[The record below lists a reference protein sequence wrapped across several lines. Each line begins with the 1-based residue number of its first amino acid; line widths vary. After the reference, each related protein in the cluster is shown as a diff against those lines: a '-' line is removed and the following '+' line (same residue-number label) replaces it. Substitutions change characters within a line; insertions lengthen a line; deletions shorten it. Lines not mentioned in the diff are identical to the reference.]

1 MALLS
6 FFFPKKGG
14 PTGVFSVHYSTC
26 ENMPIVFITAE
37 VEYPHMCPRDF
48 VGLVLVSSGIECF
61 RFVRDFPFPSRV

>member
-48 VGLVLVSSGIECF
+48 VGLVLVSSGI
-61 RFVRDFPFPSRV
+61 